1 MEEKIADLIE
11 GYAESAH
18 VPYGEACE
26 HVLAMVSAS
35 MPQYMGKRR
44 LISSLLR
51 WRSFATA
58 MLDEIQTDTLH

>member
-1 MEEKIADLIE
+1 
-11 GYAESAH
+11 